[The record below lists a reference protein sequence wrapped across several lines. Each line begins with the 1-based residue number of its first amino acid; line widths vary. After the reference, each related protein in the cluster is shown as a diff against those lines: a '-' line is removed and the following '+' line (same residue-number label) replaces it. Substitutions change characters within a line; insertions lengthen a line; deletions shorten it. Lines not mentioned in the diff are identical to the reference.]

1 MKKLLLILLCV
12 PLIGVGQINVGVDQT
27 ICLGDT
33 SEVIVLLQGGGQ
45 GAGMDTVIIYDD
57 GTVERKIIVE

>member
-1 MKKLLLILLCV
+1 MKKLLLLLLCV

-33 SEVIVLLQGGGQ
+33 AEVIVLLQGGGQ